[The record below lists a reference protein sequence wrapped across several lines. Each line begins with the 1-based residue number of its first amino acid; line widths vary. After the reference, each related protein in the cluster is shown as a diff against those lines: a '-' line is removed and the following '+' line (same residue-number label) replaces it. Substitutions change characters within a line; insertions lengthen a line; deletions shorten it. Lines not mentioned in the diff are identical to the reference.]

1 MLTESLQNRFTST
14 TGPAPVVVLFGA
26 PPDTGNLGVSALC
39 HASVQGVIDR
49 LPNAALRVFDHGR
62 GLRHGALDAAP
73 TSPVVDL
80 CGAANT
86 RRLHRPEALAMM
98 YATSVLRAPGLTNA
112 RWIADADAVL
122 DISGG
127 DSFTDLY
134 GSHRFWT
141 VALPKLTALRLGR
154 PLALLPQT
162 YGPFNEPETRR
173 RAAGIVRRATTAWA
187 RDARSFEILRALLG
201 DAFDPER
208 HRLGVDVAFGLR
220 TQRPPESV
228 VGAFPFERSQRGGR
242 PLIGFNVSGLI
253 WNDPEQARSRY
264 RFKAD
269 YRAAVTGFLTRM
281 LEREDVELLLVPH
294 VLAPRGHFESD
305 ADACVAA
312 REALPSALR
321 ERSHVLR
328 GVETAPEAKWVIARC
343 DWFCGTRM
351 HATIAG
357 LSSGVPT
364 ASISYSDKTLGVFE
378 TCSVGD
384 AVIDPREHETADVVE
399 RLWDV
404 WKDRERHRDVLS
416 REAPGMARRAAD
428 QMDRIV
434 AACLPAPME
443 R

>member
-1 MLTESLQNRFTST
+1 MESPQSRISTT

-39 HASVQGVIDR
+39 HASVQGVLDR
-49 LPNAALRVFDHGR
+49 VPGAALRVFDHGR
-62 GLRHGALDAAP
+62 GLRRGALDIGPA
-73 TSPVVDL
+73 SPVVDL

-86 RRLHRPEALAMM
+86 RRLHRPESLAMM
-98 YATSVLRAPGLTNA
+98 YATAVLRAPRLTNA

-141 VALPKLTALRLGR
+141 VALPKLTTLRLGR

-173 RAAGIVRRATTAWA
+173 RASTIVRRATMAWA
-187 RDARSFEILRALLG
+187 RDARSFEILRDLLG
-201 DAFDPER
+201 DSFDPTR
-208 HRLGVDVAFGLR
+208 HCLGVDVAFGLR
-220 TQRPPESV
+220 TQQPSGAV
-228 VGAFPFERSQRGGR
+228 VEGLPLEPSGRAGR

-253 WNDPEQARSRY
+253 WNDPEKARSRY

-269 YRAAVTGFLTRM
+269 YRAAVVGFLTRL

-294 VLAPRGHFESD
+294 VLAPTGHFESD
-305 ADACVAA
+305 GDACAAA
-312 REALPSALR
+312 RDALPPGLR
-321 ERSHVLR
+321 ARAHVLR
-328 GVETAPEAKWVIARC
+328 GVDTAPQAKWVIARC
-343 DWFCGTRM
+343 HWFCGTRM

-404 WKDRERHRDVLS
+404 WKDRERHRNVLS

-434 AACLPAPME
+434 AACLAVPLE